1 MGSASRTW
9 YPRIR
14 LWLCVGLLLASAP
27 AANAEGPAT
36 IAALGRLEPKDG
48 VFTVA
53 GPSRPAVVITK
64 LEVDE
69 GDRVKQGQVIAVLD
83 SLAAQEALID
93 RLKVELDNAEAE
105 YQRSADLFKK
115 GFAST
120 SERDAWR
127 TRLEVA
133 RANLRQAQ
141 AELAYSVVRS
151 PIDGQVLT
159 VHTRAGER
167 VGAEGIVELARTDE
181 MFAIAEVYE
190 TDITKV
196 RVGQRATVSS
206 TALQTPLQGKVDRIG
221 MKIGKRDVLA
231 TDPAADTDAR
241 VVEVHIRLDDS
252 SVVAGLTNLKVEVRI
267 ELSAPAQ

>member
-1 MGSASRTW
+1 MSNWRPRHLLFRHGAFLVLIASFAEAQPT
-9 YPRIR
+9 
-14 LWLCVGLLLASAP
+14 AP
-27 AANAEGPAT
+27 AA

-48 VFTVA
+48 VFTIA

-64 LEVDE
+64 IEVDE
-69 GDRVKQGQVIAVLD
+69 GDTVRKGQVIAVLD
-83 SLAAQEALID
+83 SLAAQEALVD
-93 RLKVELDNAEAE
+93 RLKVELNNAEAE
-105 YQRSADLFKK
+105 FQRSADLFKK
-115 GFAST
+115 GFASV

-141 AELAYSVVRS
+141 AELEYSVVRS

-167 VGAEGIVELARTDE
+167 VGVDGIAELARTNQ
-181 MFAIAEVYE
+181 MYAIAEVYE

-196 RVGQRATVSS
+196 HVGQRATVSS
-206 TALQTPLQGKVDRIG
+206 TALRAPLQGTVERIG
-221 MKIGKRDVLA
+221 LKIGKRDVLA

-241 VVEVHIRLDDS
+241 VVEVHVRLDDS
-252 SVVAGLTNLKVEVRI
+252 NTVAGLTNLKVEVRI
-267 ELSAPAQ
+267 ELGNIQP

>member
-1 MGSASRTW
+1 M
-9 YPRIR
+9 
-14 LWLCVGLLLASAP
+14 LLMASAVAAEPSGP
-27 AANAEGPAT
+27 AA
-36 IAALGRLEPKDG
+36 IVSLGRLEPKDG
-48 VFTVA
+48 VFTIA

-69 GDRVKQGQVIAVLD
+69 GDTVKQGQVIAVLD
-83 SLAAQEALID
+83 SLAAQQALVD

-105 YQRSADLFKK
+105 FQRSTDLFKK
-115 GFAST
+115 GFTST

-127 TRLEVA
+127 TRVEVA

-141 AELAYSVVRS
+141 AELEYSLVRS

-167 VGAEGIVELARTDE
+167 VGADGIAELARTDH
-181 MFAIAEVYE
+181 MYAIAEVYE
-190 TDITKV
+190 TEVTAV
-196 RVGQRATVSS
+196 RVGQRATISS
-206 TALQTPLQGKVDRIG
+206 PALHTPLQGTVERIG

-241 VVEVHIRLDDS
+241 VVEVHIRLEDS
-252 SVVAGLTNLKVEVRI
+252 KVVAGLTNLKIEVRI
-267 ELSAPAQ
+267 ELDAKP

>member
-1 MGSASRTW
+1 MTIWRTRHGFYAHLLLLTLSAST
-9 YPRIR
+9 
-14 LWLCVGLLLASAP
+14 
-27 AANAEGPAT
+27 AT
-36 IAALGRLEPKDG
+36 ADPTAIAALGRLEPKDG
-48 VFTVA
+48 IFTLA
-53 GPSRPAVVITK
+53 GPSRMAVVITK

-69 GDRVKQGQVIAVLD
+69 GDTVKQGQVIAVLD
-83 SLAAQEALID
+83 SLAAQQALID

-127 TRLEVA
+127 TRVEVA

-141 AELAYSVVRS
+141 AELEYSLVRS

-167 VGAEGIVELARTDE
+167 VGAEGIVELARTDQ

-196 RVGQRATVSS
+196 RVGQRATINT
-206 TALQTPLQGKVDRIG
+206 TALPKPIQGQVERIG
-221 MKIGKRDVLA
+221 MKIGKRDILA

-252 SVVAGLTNLKVEVRI
+252 SVVAGLTNLKVEVKI
-267 ELSAPAQ
+267 ELGQP

>member
-1 MGSASRTW
+1 MISIASLAQAEPSA
-9 YPRIR
+9 
-14 LWLCVGLLLASAP
+14 
-27 AANAEGPAT
+27 

-48 VFTVA
+48 IFIVA

-69 GDRVKQGQVIAVLD
+69 GDTVRQGQVLAVLD
-83 SLAAQEALID
+83 SLTAQQALVD
-93 RLKVELDNAEAE
+93 RLKAEFDNAEAE

-115 GFAST
+115 GFASV
-120 SERDAWR
+120 SERDTWR

-141 AELAYSVVRS
+141 AELEYSVVRS

-159 VHTRAGER
+159 IHTRAGER
-167 VGAEGIVELARTDE
+167 VGAEGIAELARTSQ
-181 MFAIAEVYE
+181 MYAIAEVYE
-190 TDITKV
+190 TDVTKV
-196 RVGQRATVSS
+196 RVGQQATINT
-206 TALQTPLQGKVDRIG
+206 TALAAPLKGTVERIG

-252 SVVAGLTNLKVEVRI
+252 AAVAGLTNLKVEVRI
-267 ELSAPAQ
+267 DLNSDER

>member
-1 MGSASRTW
+1 V
-9 YPRIR
+9 
-14 LWLCVGLLLASAP
+14 VGLALVSQAP
-27 AANAEGPAT
+27 ADQSA

-48 VFTVA
+48 VFTIA
-53 GPSRPAVVITK
+53 GPSRPAIVITK

-69 GDRVKQGQVIAVLD
+69 GDAVRQGQVIAVLD
-83 SLAAQEALID
+83 SLTAQQALID
-93 RLKVELDNAEAE
+93 RLQAELDSAEAE
-105 YQRSADLFKK
+105 HKRSADLFKK
-115 GFAST
+115 GFASE

-141 AELAYSVVRS
+141 AELEYSVVRS

-159 VHTRAGER
+159 IHTRAGER
-167 VGAEGIVELARTDE
+167 VGADGIAELARTSQ
-181 MFAIAEVYE
+181 MYAVAEVYE

-196 RVGQRATVSS
+196 RVGQKATIST
-206 TALQTPLQGKVDRIG
+206 TALATPLTGTVERIG

-252 SVVAGLTNLKVEVRI
+252 APVAGLTNLKVEVRI
-267 ELSAPAQ
+267 ELGSIQP